1 MNSTEEES
9 TFFVSIDKKNIKN
22 KINNTKNIKSKYFCQ
37 TIKTLKNIQTKKN
50 NSSACFTDN
59 QKLNKQLNKTPPVP
73 PKNENNNVSKI
84 NALKNYI
91 QKDDKSK
98 SSNLIKKSDN
108 NIINT
113 DENIDIEDTDEY
125 NDIKFNINQPKLPFY
140 NRNNYIINH
149 NVPSN
154 VSRNIFNI
162 HENKTSNNYSLIK
175 KPNKNNTFDK
185 NYKVSFENKDILK
198 LRLYQNIATFSSKID
213 MLKNI
218 IKRRNIQILA
228 MQLIFE
234 ENNATKKIKKFNLRY
249 DKTIDEIRKKILN
262 LKIIKSKYEENYI
275 NKKTLEK
282 EINQEIIAHSSK
294 KAELIEKIMDY
305 KIYIINKRNGFITT
319 TNNFNNNNE
328 ESTIV
333 NDSLFFDNET
343 NILETKENLNM
354 PEQKISKLKKSNKL
368 LDKEEDDLRNK
379 DNDNEIN
386 CMKNKNVSNYF
397 VPRFLIET
405 KTFNKNKNK
414 NKHNLNT
421 KFNVFI
427 NANNGQ

>member
-1 MNSTEEES
+1 M
-9 TFFVSIDKKNIKN
+9 
-22 KINNTKNIKSKYFCQ
+22 
-37 TIKTLKNIQTKKN
+37 
-50 NSSACFTDN
+50 
-59 QKLNKQLNKTPPVP
+59 NKTPPVP

-234 ENNATKKIKKFNLRY
+234 KNNATKKIKKFNLRY
-249 DKTIDEIRKKILN
+249 DKTIDEIKKKILN
-262 LKIIKSKYEENYI
+262 LKIIKSKNKENYI

-354 PEQKISKLKKSNKL
+354 PEQKI
-368 LDKEEDDLRNK
+368 
-379 DNDNEIN
+379 
-386 CMKNKNVSNYF
+386 
-397 VPRFLIET
+397 
-405 KTFNKNKNK
+405 
-414 NKHNLNT
+414 
-421 KFNVFI
+421 
-427 NANNGQ
+427 